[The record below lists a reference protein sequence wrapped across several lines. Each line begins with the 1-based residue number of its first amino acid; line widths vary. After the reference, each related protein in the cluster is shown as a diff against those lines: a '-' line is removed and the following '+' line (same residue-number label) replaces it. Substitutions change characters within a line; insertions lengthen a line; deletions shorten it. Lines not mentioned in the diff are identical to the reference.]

1 MLEKLGTLPGIVKK
15 KSGILTA
22 GNSCPTSDGAC
33 SMLMT
38 SREFAE
44 EHGLKI
50 RATLESFFT
59 IGTDTVL
66 MLTGPLEAIPGVF
79 ETCRNDFG

>member
-1 MLEKLGTLPGIVKK
+1 
-15 KSGILTA
+15 
-22 GNSCPTSDGAC
+22 
-33 SMLMT
+33 MLMT

-66 MLTGPLEAIPGVF
+66 MLTGPA
-79 ETCRNDFG
+79 

>member
-1 MLEKLGTLPGIVKK
+1 MGL
-15 KSGILTA
+15 
-22 GNSCPTSDGAC
+22 
-33 SMLMT
+33 MLMT

-59 IGTDTVL
+59 IGTDTVF
-66 MLTGPLEAIPGVF
+66 MLTGPLAEPFPEFLKCAQ
-79 ETCRNDFG
+79 NDFG

>member
-1 MLEKLGTLPGIVKK
+1 
-15 KSGILTA
+15 
-22 GNSCPTSDGAC
+22 
-33 SMLMT
+33 MLMT

-66 MLTGPLEAIPGVF
+66 MLTGPLEAIPGALKRAEMTLDDMSVIEINEAF
-79 ETCRNDFG
+79 LDRCLCFLLRFRFRLER